1 MSFVVKKKT
10 FSMNYQYLNQHN
22 QSTVET
28 SNAISNMFVK
38 QKGEIKHMHTMVVAV
53 VKICVC
59 FLGVSWPR
67 QHIKGHIEPINELL
81 ALFLGH
87 CRRRPHKTKS
97 TCIPRAHVYRYIRQ

>member
-1 MSFVVKKKT
+1 
-10 FSMNYQYLNQHN
+10 MNYQYLNQRN

-28 SNAISNMFVK
+28 STAISNMFVK
-38 QKGEIKHMHTMVVAV
+38 QRTEIKHMHTMVVVV

-67 QHIKGHIEPINELL
+67 QHIKGHIEPVIELL
-81 ALFLGH
+81 ALFLGVDLL
-87 CRRRPHKTKS
+87 RLS